1 MIDTGPRSAHGAP
14 ERADTHCIRCGNACA
29 ITLETRDGDLVRIRP
44 TNGEPD
50 ALADACCAQCPAC
63 CPGHDRPEVAVDQKL
78 PFQMMYFTSG
88 YDRNR
93 ILVSLSP
100 TLTVEEIYMV
110 AESARAHSHA
120 LYSFTLA
127 ADLEKIDLL
136 AAHGIPASGASA
148 SHDSYETVYYFGACR
163 GIAAAATLRRLV
175 DASPQRALMCADA
188 IPAPYLAGAS
198 LGSDEALLAHLIAH
212 DTPSTLVAFTLQ
224 DISTAA
230 LAPLADYIAAR
241 QAGGLA
247 ILHASVNYHYLR
259 NLIPDLRA
267 TRDRIA
273 EGHYHLLT
281 CVNESDRL
289 VSGPFEEMIVFTD
302 TVSHLNAKYII
313 PIDAPCEKAGTVI
326 DQFGAYKS
334 VRGPLRRR
342 GYPLELFFS

>member
-1 MIDTGPRSAHGAP
+1 
-14 ERADTHCIRCGNACA
+14 HCIRCGNACA

-50 ALADACCAQCPAC
+50 GLADACCAQCPAC

-198 LGSDEALLAHLIAH
+198 LGSDEALLA
-212 DTPSTLVAFTLQ
+212 
-224 DISTAA
+224 
-230 LAPLADYIAAR
+230 
-241 QAGGLA
+241 